1 MKMILFNQ
9 NPMITKLLE
18 SVSKK
23 LELSIENFN
32 HYQELSVRLKE
43 DPEWLLI
50 ADDECL
56 EKLDQVDWLELKEI
70 ISQNKNSVCMYKK
83 GNEAQ
88 PFLEGFEMKIKKPFL
103 PTEML
108 KVLQKK
114 LGSDMSELEPSQ
126 NLDPTQEVLET
137 NWDELENLGDL
148 EALAKEE
155 PNNEEQLL
163 PTLDAQEEKEEVK
176 ETPQKEEKPKD
187 DETQEGDETP
197 KDEEVSKELE
207 TQEKLEIPKEETQE
221 EQVKEQEPIKE
232 ETQEIKEEKQEE
244 TQDSPSAQEL
254 EAMQELVKEIQE
266 NSNENKEETQE
277 SAEIPQDK
285 EIQEVVTEKTQV
297 QELEVPKEKTQES
310 AEALQETQ
318 AHELEKQ
325 EIAETPQEKE
335 KQEIAETPQEK
346 EKQEIAETPQE
357 KEKQEIAETPQEK
370 EKQEI
375 AETPQELEIP
385 QAQEKETPQEE
396 TQEKETPQEE
406 TQEKETPQE
415 ETQEKETPQ
424 EETQETETQNQE
436 TPPKVQ
442 EETKEKTQE
451 DNYESIE
458 DIPEPVMAKAMGEE
472 LPFLNEA
479 VAKTP
484 NNENDTET
492 PKESDIKT
500 SQEKEESDK
509 TSSPL
514 ELRLNLQDLLKSL
527 NQESLKSL
535 LENKTLSIKITLEDK
550 KPDA

>member
-1 MKMILFNQ
+1 MKIILFNQ

-32 HYQELSVRLKE
+32 HYQELSAHLKK

-88 PFLEGFEMKIKKPFL
+88 PFLEGFEMKMKKPFL
-103 PTEML
+103 PTEVL
-108 KVLQKK
+108 KILQKK
-114 LGSDMSELEPSQ
+114 LGSNASELEPSQ

-137 NWDELENLGDL
+137 NWDELESLGDL

-176 ETPQKEEKPKD
+176 QEEKEEVKEKEKQEIKETPQKEEKPKD
-187 DETQEGDETP
+187 DETQEGDETS

-207 TQEKLEIPKEETQE
+207 TQEEVKEETQE
-221 EQVKEQEPIKE
+221 ELVKEQEPIKE
-232 ETQEIKEEKQEE
+232 ETQEIKEEKQEK

-266 NSNENKEETQE
+266 NSNEDKKETQE

-297 QELEVPKEKTQES
+297 QELEVPKEKAQES

-318 AHELEKQ
+318 AQELEK
-325 EIAETPQEKE
+325 EENSETPQDVEV
-335 KQEIAETPQEK
+335 
-346 EKQEIAETPQE
+346 
-357 KEKQEIAETPQEK
+357 
-370 EKQEI
+370 
-375 AETPQELEIP
+375 P
-385 QAQEKETPQEE
+385 QAQEKETPQ
-396 TQEKETPQEE
+396 TQEKETPKDENMQESVQNL
-406 TQEKETPQE
+406 QEKEIQEAQDETPQE
-415 ETQEKETPQ
+415 
-424 EETQETETQNQE
+424 
-436 TPPKVQ
+436 
-442 EETKEKTQE
+442 
-451 DNYESIE
+451 DHYESIE

-472 LPFLNEA
+472 LPFLNES
-479 VAKTP
+479 VAKIP

-500 SQEKEESDK
+500 PQEKEESDK

>member
-32 HYQELSVRLKE
+32 HYQELSARLKG

-56 EKLDQVDWLELKEI
+56 EKLDQVDWLELKET

-103 PTEML
+103 PTEVL
-108 KVLQKK
+108 KILQKK
-114 LGSDMSELEPSQ
+114 LGSNMGELEPSQ
-126 NLDPTQEVLET
+126 NSDPTQEILET
-137 NWDELENLGDL
+137 NWDELESLGDL

-163 PTLDAQEEKEEVK
+163 PTLNEQEGETPKEEAQEEVKKEEVK
-176 ETPQKEEKPKD
+176 EMQEGIKEKEKQEVAESPQDEEKPKD
-187 DETQEGDETP
+187 DEMQGSVETP
-197 KDEEVSKELE
+197 KDKEVSKELE
-207 TQEKLEIPKEETQE
+207 TQEQVETPKEETQ
-221 EQVKEQEPIKE
+221 EQEPIKE
-232 ETQEIKEEKQEE
+232 ETQEIKEEKQEK

-266 NSNENKEETQE
+266 NSNDQENKKETQETQENTETPQDIETQELEIPKEEETQE
-277 SAEIPQDK
+277 IA
-285 EIQEVVTEKTQV
+285 EKTQA
-297 QELEVPKEKTQES
+297 QG
-310 AEALQETQ
+310 
-318 AHELEKQ
+318 LEK
-325 EIAETPQEKE
+325 E
-335 KQEIAETPQEK
+335 
-346 EKQEIAETPQE
+346 
-357 KEKQEIAETPQEK
+357 
-370 EKQEI
+370 EI
-375 AETPQELEIP
+375 AETPQELEVQDEKLQENETP
-385 QAQEKETPQEE
+385 KDENMQESTQNLQEKETQEL
-396 TQEKETPQEE
+396 ETPQAQDE
-406 TQEKETPQE
+406 TL
-415 ETQEKETPQ
+415 
-424 EETQETETQNQE
+424 
-436 TPPKVQ
+436 
-442 EETKEKTQE
+442 QE
-451 DNYESIE
+451 DHYESIE

-492 PKESDIKT
+492 PKESVAKT
-500 SQEKEESDK
+500 PNNENDTETPQEKEESDK

-527 NQESLKSL
+527 NQESFKSL

-550 KPDA
+550 KPNE

>member
-23 LELSIENFN
+23 LELSMEDFN
-32 HYQELSVRLKE
+32 HYQELPTRLKE
-43 DPEWLLI
+43 DLEWILI

-103 PTEML
+103 PTEIL
-108 KVLQKK
+108 KILQKK
-114 LGSDMSELEPSQ
+114 LGSNMSDLEPSQ

-148 EALAKEE
+148 EALTQEE

-163 PTLDAQEEKEEVK
+163 PTLNDQEEKEEVKEEEKEEVK
-176 ETPQKEEKPKD
+176 ETPQEEKPKD
-187 DETQEGDETP
+187 DETQEGETL

-207 TQEKLEIPKEETQE
+207 TQEELEIPKEETQ

-232 ETQEIKEEKQEE
+232 ETQENKEEKQEK

-254 EAMQELVKEIQE
+254 ETMQELVKEIQE
-266 NSNENKEETQE
+266 NSNGQEDKKETQE
-277 SAEIPQDK
+277 N
-285 EIQEVVTEKTQV
+285 T
-297 QELEVPKEKTQES
+297 
-310 AEALQETQ
+310 
-318 AHELEKQ
+318 
-325 EIAETPQEKE
+325 ETPQE
-335 KQEIAETPQEK
+335 IPQEL
-346 EKQEIAETPQE
+346 EK
-357 KEKQEIAETPQEK
+357 
-370 EKQEI
+370 
-375 AETPQELEIP
+375 QELEIP
-385 QAQEKETPQEE
+385 QEKETQKLETPQEIS
-396 TQEKETPQEE
+396 QESA
-406 TQEKETPQE
+406 
-415 ETQEKETPQ
+415 
-424 EETQETETQNQE
+424 
-436 TPPKVQ
+436 
-442 EETKEKTQE
+442 EKTQKLEIQE
-451 DNYESIE
+451 DHYESIE
-458 DIPEPVMAKAMGEE
+458 DIPEPVMAQAMGEE
-472 LPFLNEA
+472 LPFLNES
-479 VAKTP
+479 VAKIP

-492 PKESDIKT
+492 PKESTIKT
-500 SQEKEESDK
+500 PQEKEESNK

>member
-23 LELSIENFN
+23 LELSMQDFN
-32 HYQELSVRLKE
+32 RYEELSARLKE
-43 DPEWLLI
+43 DPEWILI

-103 PTEML
+103 PTEVL

-114 LGSDMSELEPSQ
+114 LGSNASEPEPSQ

-148 EALAKEE
+148 KALVQEE

-163 PTLDAQEEKEEVK
+163 PTLNDQEEKEEVK
-176 ETPQKEEKPKD
+176 EEEKQEVKETPQEEEKPKD
-187 DETQEGDETP
+187 DETQESETF
-197 KDEEVSKELE
+197 KDKEVSKELE
-207 TQEKLEIPKEETQE
+207 MQEEVKEETQE
-221 EQVKEQEPIKE
+221 EIKE
-232 ETQEIKEEKQEE
+232 ETQEIKEEKQEK
-244 TQDSPSAQEL
+244 TQDSPSTQEL

-266 NSNENKEETQE
+266 NSNGQEDKKEKQE
-277 SAEIPQDK
+277 STETPQDVETPQDK
-285 EIQEVVTEKTQV
+285 EK
-297 QELEVPKEKTQES
+297 QELEIPQES
-310 AEALQETQ
+310 TETPQDVEIPQETPQ
-318 AHELEKQ
+318 EKEMQELESPQEEKQ
-325 EIAETPQEKE
+325 ENAETPQEKE
-335 KQEIAETPQEK
+335 MQELESPQEEKQENAETPQEK
-346 EKQEIAETPQE
+346 TQK
-357 KEKQEIAETPQEK
+357 
-370 EKQEI
+370 
-375 AETPQELEIP
+375 L
-385 QAQEKETPQEE
+385 E
-396 TQEKETPQEE
+396 TQE
-406 TQEKETPQE
+406 
-415 ETQEKETPQ
+415 
-424 EETQETETQNQE
+424 
-436 TPPKVQ
+436 
-442 EETKEKTQE
+442 
-451 DNYESIE
+451 DHYESIE

-472 LPFLNEA
+472 LPFLNES
-479 VAKTP
+479 VAKIP

-492 PKESDIKT
+492 PKESVIKT
-500 SQEKEESDK
+500 PQEKEESTETPKESDK

-550 KPDA
+550 KPNA

>member
-23 LELSIENFN
+23 LELSVENFN
-32 HYQELSVRLKE
+32 HYQELSTRLKE
-43 DPEWLLI
+43 EPEWVLI

-56 EKLDQVDWLELKEI
+56 EKLDQVDWLELKET
-70 ISQNKNSVCMYKK
+70 ISQNKNGVCMYKK

-114 LGSDMSELEPSQ
+114 LGSNMSELEPSQ
-126 NLDPTQEVLET
+126 NLDPTQEILET

-163 PTLDAQEEKEEVK
+163 PTLDVQEEKEEIK

-187 DETQEGDETP
+187 DETQGSVETP

-207 TQEKLEIPKEETQE
+207 TQEQVETPKEETQ
-221 EQVKEQEPIKE
+221 EQEPIKE
-232 ETQEIKEEKQEE
+232 ETQEIKEEKQEK

-266 NSNENKEETQE
+266 NSNDQENKKETQE
-277 SAEIPQDK
+277 TQENTETPQDI
-285 EIQEVVTEKTQV
+285 ET
-297 QELEVPKEKTQES
+297 QELEIPKEKTQES
-310 AEALQETQ
+310 TEALQETQ
-318 AHELEKQ
+318 AQGLEK
-325 EIAETPQEKE
+325 E
-335 KQEIAETPQEK
+335 
-346 EKQEIAETPQE
+346 
-357 KEKQEIAETPQEK
+357 
-370 EKQEI
+370 EI
-375 AETPQELEIP
+375 AETPQELEVQDEKLQENETP
-385 QAQEKETPQEE
+385 KDENMQESTQNLQEKETQELETPQA
-396 TQEKETPQEE
+396 QDETPQE
-406 TQEKETPQE
+406 
-415 ETQEKETPQ
+415 
-424 EETQETETQNQE
+424 
-436 TPPKVQ
+436 
-442 EETKEKTQE
+442 
-451 DNYESIE
+451 DHYESIE

-472 LPFLNEA
+472 LPFLNE
-479 VAKTP
+479 
-484 NNENDTET
+484 NDTET
-492 PKESDIKT
+492 P
-500 SQEKEESDK
+500 QEKEESDK

-550 KPDA
+550 KPNA

>member
-9 NPMITKLLE
+9 NPMIAKLLE

-32 HYQELSVRLKE
+32 HYQELSAHLKK

-56 EKLDQVDWLELKEI
+56 EKLDQVDWLELKET

-83 GNEAQ
+83 GNEMQ

-103 PTEML
+103 PTEVL
-108 KVLQKK
+108 KILQKK
-114 LGSDMSELEPSQ
+114 LGSNASELEPSQ

-137 NWDELENLGDL
+137 NWDELESLGDL
-148 EALAKEE
+148 EALVQEE

-163 PTLDAQEEKEEVK
+163 PTLNDQEEKEEIKEEIK

-187 DETQEGDETP
+187 DETQEGETT

-207 TQEKLEIPKEETQE
+207 TQEEVKEETQE

-232 ETQEIKEEKQEE
+232 ETQENKEEKQEE

-266 NSNENKEETQE
+266 NSNGQEDKKEKQEN
-277 SAEIPQDK
+277 AEIPQDK
-285 EIQEVVTEKTQV
+285 EIQEVITEKTQA

-310 AEALQETQ
+310 TEALQETQ

-325 EIAETPQEKE
+325 EIAETPQDVEV
-335 KQEIAETPQEK
+335 PQS
-346 EKQEIAETPQE
+346 
-357 KEKQEIAETPQEK
+357 
-370 EKQEI
+370 
-375 AETPQELEIP
+375 
-385 QAQEKETPQEE
+385 QEKETPQEE
-396 TQEKETPQEE
+396 TQEVQE
-406 TQEKETPQE
+406 TQEKETPQ
-415 ETQEKETPQ
+415 TQDEKPQ
-424 EETQETETQNQE
+424 E
-436 TPPKVQ
+436 
-442 EETKEKTQE
+442 
-451 DNYESIE
+451 DHYESIE

-479 VAKTP
+479 VAKIP

-492 PKESDIKT
+492 LKESNIKT
-500 SQEKEESDK
+500 PQEKEESTETPQEKEESDK

>member
-9 NPMITKLLE
+9 NPMIAKLLE

-32 HYQELSVRLKE
+32 HYQELSAHLKK

-114 LGSDMSELEPSQ
+114 LGSNASELEPSQ

-163 PTLDAQEEKEEVK
+163 PTLNAQEEKEEVK
-176 ETPQKEEKPKD
+176 ETPQEEKKPKD
-187 DETQEGDETP
+187 DETQEGETP

-207 TQEKLEIPKEETQE
+207 TQEELEIPKEETQE
-221 EQVKEQEPIKE
+221 EVKEEIKEEVQEEVKE

-244 TQDSPSAQEL
+244 TQDSPSTQEL

-266 NSNENKEETQE
+266 NSNGQENKKETQETQETPQDIETQELEIPKEEETQE
-277 SAEIPQDK
+277 VA
-285 EIQEVVTEKTQV
+285 EKTQA
-297 QELEVPKEKTQES
+297 QG
-310 AEALQETQ
+310 
-318 AHELEKQ
+318 LEKE

-335 KQEIAETPQEK
+335 IQETQD
-346 EKQEIAETPQE
+346 
-357 KEKQEIAETPQEK
+357 
-370 EKQEI
+370 
-375 AETPQELEIP
+375 ETPQELEVQDEKLQENETP
-385 QAQEKETPQEE
+385 KDENMQESAQNLQEKETQELETPQA
-396 TQEKETPQEE
+396 QDETPQE
-406 TQEKETPQE
+406 
-415 ETQEKETPQ
+415 
-424 EETQETETQNQE
+424 
-436 TPPKVQ
+436 
-442 EETKEKTQE
+442 
-451 DNYESIE
+451 DHYESIE

-479 VAKTP
+479 VAKIP

-492 PKESDIKT
+492 PKESVTET
-500 SQEKEESDK
+500 SKNENATETPQEKEQSDK

-514 ELRLNLQDLLKSL
+514 ELHLNLQNLLKSL

>member
-9 NPMITKLLE
+9 NPMIEKLLE

-32 HYQELSVRLKE
+32 HYQELSVHLKK

-56 EKLDQVDWLELKEI
+56 EKLDQVDWLELKET

-83 GNEAQ
+83 GHEAQ
-88 PFLEGFEMKIKKPFL
+88 PFLESFEMKIKKPFL

-114 LGSDMSELEPSQ
+114 LGSNASELEPSQ

-163 PTLDAQEEKEEVK
+163 PTLNDQEEKEEVKEKEKQEIK

-187 DETQEGDETP
+187 DETQEGDETS

-207 TQEKLEIPKEETQE
+207 TQEQVKEETQE
-221 EQVKEQEPIKE
+221 N
-232 ETQEIKEEKQEE
+232 KEEKQEK
-244 TQDSPSAQEL
+244 TQDSPSTQEL

-266 NSNENKEETQE
+266 NSNGQENKEKTQE
-277 SAEIPQDK
+277 STEIPQDK
-285 EIQEVVTEKTQV
+285 EIQEVVTEKTQA
-297 QELEVPKEKTQES
+297 QELEIPKEKTQES

-357 KEKQEIAETPQEK
+357 
-370 EKQEI
+370 
-375 AETPQELEIP
+375 LEIP
-385 QAQEKETPQEE
+385 QVQEKETPQEE
-396 TQEKETPQEE
+396 IQEKETP
-406 TQEKETPQE
+406 K
-415 ETQEKETPQ
+415 
-424 EETQETETQNQE
+424 NQE
-436 TPPKVQ
+436 
-442 EETKEKTQE
+442 
-451 DNYESIE
+451 DHYESIE

-472 LPFLNEA
+472 LPFLNES
-479 VAKTP
+479 VAKIP

-492 PKESDIKT
+492 PKESDIKSPQEKEEST
-500 SQEKEESDK
+500 EFPQEKEESDK

-514 ELRLNLQDLLKSL
+514 ELCLNLQDLLKSL

-550 KPDA
+550 KPNA

>member
-1 MKMILFNQ
+1 MKIILFNQ

-23 LELSIENFN
+23 LELSMEDFN
-32 HYQELSVRLKE
+32 HYQELSTRLKE
-43 DPEWLLI
+43 DPEWILI

-103 PTEML
+103 PTEIL

-114 LGSDMSELEPSQ
+114 LGSNASELESNQ

-148 EALAKEE
+148 EALVQEE

-163 PTLDAQEEKEEVK
+163 PTLNNQKEKEEVKEEVK
-176 ETPQKEEKPKD
+176 ETPQEEEKPKD
-187 DETQEGDETP
+187 DEIQEGETL

-207 TQEKLEIPKEETQE
+207 TQEEIEIPKEETQE
-221 EQVKEQEPIKE
+221 QAKEQEPIKE
-232 ETQEIKEEKQEE
+232 ETQEEIKEETQENKEEKQEK

-266 NSNENKEETQE
+266 NSNGQEDKKETQE
-277 SAEIPQDK
+277 N
-285 EIQEVVTEKTQV
+285 T
-297 QELEVPKEKTQES
+297 
-310 AEALQETQ
+310 
-318 AHELEKQ
+318 
-325 EIAETPQEKE
+325 ETPQEKE
-335 KQEIAETPQEK
+335 KQELEIPQENTEIPQETPQEK
-346 EKQEIAETPQE
+346 EKQE
-357 KEKQEIAETPQEK
+357 
-370 EKQEI
+370 
-375 AETPQELEIP
+375 LEIP
-385 QAQEKETPQEE
+385 QEEIQENTETPQKLE
-396 TQEKETPQEE
+396 TQEDHYK
-406 TQEKETPQE
+406 
-415 ETQEKETPQ
+415 
-424 EETQETETQNQE
+424 
-436 TPPKVQ
+436 
-442 EETKEKTQE
+442 
-451 DNYESIE
+451 SIE
-458 DIPEPVMAKAMGEE
+458 DIPEPVMAQAMGEE

-479 VAKTP
+479 IAKIP

-492 PKESDIKT
+492 PKESVIKT
-500 SQEKEESDK
+500 PQEKEESNK

-535 LENKTLSIKITLEDK
+535 LENKTLNIKITLEDK

>member
-9 NPMITKLLE
+9 NPMIAKLLE

-32 HYQELSVRLKE
+32 HYQELSAHLKK

-83 GNEAQ
+83 GNEVQ

-114 LGSDMSELEPSQ
+114 LGSNASELEPSQ

-163 PTLDAQEEKEEVK
+163 PTLDVQEEKQEIK
-176 ETPQKEEKPKD
+176 ETPQEEKPKD
-187 DETQEGDETP
+187 DETQESETS

-207 TQEKLEIPKEETQE
+207 TQEEVKEETQE
-221 EQVKEQEPIKE
+221 EIKE
-232 ETQEIKEEKQEE
+232 ETQENKEEKQEE

-266 NSNENKEETQE
+266 NSNGQENKEKTQE

-285 EIQEVVTEKTQV
+285 EIQEVVTEKTQA
-297 QELEVPKEKTQES
+297 QELEIPKEKTQES

-325 EIAETPQEKE
+325 ENAETPQEKE
-335 KQEIAETPQEK
+335 KQEDTG
-346 EKQEIAETPQE
+346 
-357 KEKQEIAETPQEK
+357 
-370 EKQEI
+370 
-375 AETPQELEIP
+375 TPQELEIP
-385 QAQEKETPQEE
+385 QVQEKETPQEE
-396 TQEKETPQEE
+396 TQEKETPKDESMQESA
-406 TQEKETPQE
+406 QNLQDKETPQE
-415 ETQEKETPQ
+415 ETQE
-424 EETQETETQNQE
+424 
-436 TPPKVQ
+436 
-442 EETKEKTQE
+442 
-451 DNYESIE
+451 DHYESIE

-479 VAKTP
+479 VAKIP

-500 SQEKEESDK
+500 PQEKEESDK

-550 KPDA
+550 KPNA

>member
-9 NPMITKLLE
+9 NPMIAKLLE

-32 HYQELSVRLKE
+32 HYQELSAHLKK

-88 PFLEGFEMKIKKPFL
+88 PFLEGFEMRIKKPFL

-114 LGSDMSELEPSQ
+114 LGSNISELEPSQ

-163 PTLDAQEEKEEVK
+163 PTLNAQEEKEEIK
-176 ETPQKEEKPKD
+176 ETPQEEKEEIKETPQEEKEEIKETPQEEKPKD

-207 TQEKLEIPKEETQE
+207 TQEEVKEETQE

-266 NSNENKEETQE
+266 NSNNQEDKKETQE
-277 SAEIPQDK
+277 NAEIPQDK
-285 EIQEVVTEKTQV
+285 EIQEVVTEKTQ
-297 QELEVPKEKTQES
+297 ES

-318 AHELEKQ
+318 AHEL
-325 EIAETPQEKE
+325 
-335 KQEIAETPQEK
+335 
-346 EKQEIAETPQE
+346 
-357 KEKQEIAETPQEK
+357 EKQEIAETPQEK

-396 TQEKETPQEE
+396 TQEKETPKDENMQESTQNLQELE
-406 TQEKETPQE
+406 TSQTQDETPQE
-415 ETQEKETPQ
+415 
-424 EETQETETQNQE
+424 
-436 TPPKVQ
+436 
-442 EETKEKTQE
+442 
-451 DNYESIE
+451 DHYESIE

-472 LPFLNEA
+472 LPFLNES
-479 VAKTP
+479 VAKIP

-500 SQEKEESDK
+500 PQEKEESDK

-550 KPDA
+550 KPNA

>member
-9 NPMITKLLE
+9 NPMIAKLLE

-32 HYQELSVRLKE
+32 HYQELSAHLKK

-103 PTEML
+103 PTEIL
-108 KVLQKK
+108 KILQKK
-114 LGSDMSELEPSQ
+114 LGSNINELEPSQ

-148 EALAKEE
+148 EALVQEE

-163 PTLDAQEEKEEVK
+163 PTLNDQEEKEEVKEEEKEEVKEEEKEEVK
-176 ETPQKEEKPKD
+176 ETPKEEEEKPKD
-187 DETQEGDETP
+187 DETQEGETP
-197 KDEEVSKELE
+197 KDKEVSKELE
-207 TQEKLEIPKEETQE
+207 MQEKLEIPKEETQE
-221 EQVKEQEPIKE
+221 EVKEEMKEVQEEVKE
-232 ETQEIKEEKQEE
+232 ETQENKEEKQEK

-266 NSNENKEETQE
+266 NSNGQENKEETQE

-285 EIQEVVTEKTQV
+285 EIQEVVTEKTQA
-297 QELEVPKEKTQES
+297 QELEIPKEKMQES
-310 AEALQETQ
+310 TEALQETQ

-325 EIAETPQEKE
+325 EIAETPQDV
-335 KQEIAETPQEK
+335 
-346 EKQEIAETPQE
+346 
-357 KEKQEIAETPQEK
+357 
-370 EKQEI
+370 
-375 AETPQELEIP
+375 EIP
-385 QAQEKETPQEE
+385 QAQEKETPQ
-396 TQEKETPQEE
+396 TQDEKPQE
-406 TQEKETPQE
+406 
-415 ETQEKETPQ
+415 
-424 EETQETETQNQE
+424 
-436 TPPKVQ
+436 
-442 EETKEKTQE
+442 
-451 DNYESIE
+451 DHYENIE

-479 VAKTP
+479 VAKIP

-492 PKESDIKT
+492 LKESNIKT
-500 SQEKEESDK
+500 PQEKEESDK
-509 TSSPL
+509 TFSPL

-550 KPDA
+550 KPNA

>member
-23 LELSIENFN
+23 LELSMENFN
-32 HYQELSVRLKE
+32 RYQELPIRLKE
-43 DPEWLLI
+43 DSEWILI

-103 PTEML
+103 PTEIL
-108 KVLQKK
+108 KILQKK
-114 LGSDMSELEPSQ
+114 LGSNMSELEPSQ

-148 EALAKEE
+148 EALAQEE

-163 PTLDAQEEKEEVK
+163 PTLNAQEEKEEVK
-176 ETPQKEEKPKD
+176 EEKKEEVKEEKKEEIKEEEKEEVKEEVKETPQDEEKPKD
-187 DETQEGDETP
+187 NETQEGETQ
-197 KDEEVSKELE
+197 KNEEVSKELE
-207 TQEKLEIPKEETQE
+207 TQEELEIPKEETQE
-221 EQVKEQEPIKE
+221 QAKEQEPIKE
-232 ETQEIKEEKQEE
+232 ETQEIKEEKQEK

-266 NSNENKEETQE
+266 NSNGQEDKKETQE
-277 SAEIPQDK
+277 SAEIPQ
-285 EIQEVVTEKTQV
+285 EE
-297 QELEVPKEKTQES
+297 TQEN
-310 AEALQETQ
+310 
-318 AHELEKQ
+318 
-325 EIAETPQEKE
+325 AETPQETP
-335 KQEIAETPQEK
+335 QENTETPQETPQENTETPQETPQENTETPQEK
-346 EKQEIAETPQE
+346 TQK
-357 KEKQEIAETPQEK
+357 
-370 EKQEI
+370 
-375 AETPQELEIP
+375 L
-385 QAQEKETPQEE
+385 E
-396 TQEKETPQEE
+396 TQE
-406 TQEKETPQE
+406 
-415 ETQEKETPQ
+415 
-424 EETQETETQNQE
+424 
-436 TPPKVQ
+436 
-442 EETKEKTQE
+442 
-451 DNYESIE
+451 DHYESIE
-458 DIPEPVMAKAMGEE
+458 DIPEPVMAQAMGEE

-479 VAKTP
+479 VAKIP

-492 PKESDIKT
+492 PKESVIKT
-500 SQEKEESDK
+500 PQEPQEKEESIETPKESDK

-514 ELRLNLQDLLKSL
+514 ELCLNLQDLLKSL

>member
-23 LELSIENFN
+23 LELPMENFN
-32 HYQELSVRLKE
+32 HYQELSARLKE
-43 DPEWLLI
+43 NQEWLLI

-56 EKLDQVDWLELKEI
+56 EKLDQIDWLELKET

-88 PFLEGFEMKIKKPFL
+88 PFLEGFEMKMKKPFL
-103 PTEML
+103 PTEVL
-108 KVLQKK
+108 KILQKK
-114 LGSDMSELEPSQ
+114 LGSNISELEPSQ

-163 PTLDAQEEKEEVK
+163 PTLNTQEEKQEVK

-187 DETQEGDETP
+187 DETQESETP

-244 TQDSPSAQEL
+244 TQDSPSVQEL

-266 NSNENKEETQE
+266 NSNGQENKKETQE
-277 SAEIPQDK
+277 STETPQDVENQAQEIQDKEIQDKEIQDKEIQDKEIQDKEIQDKEIQDK
-285 EIQEVVTEKTQV
+285 EIQENTETPQDV
-297 QELEVPKEKTQES
+297 EIPQSQEKETPQE
-310 AEALQETQ
+310 ETR
-318 AHELEKQ
+318 

-335 KQEIAETPQEK
+335 TP
-346 EKQEIAETPQE
+346 
-357 KEKQEIAETPQEK
+357 
-370 EKQEI
+370 
-375 AETPQELEIP
+375 
-385 QAQEKETPQEE
+385 
-396 TQEKETPQEE
+396 
-406 TQEKETPQE
+406 
-415 ETQEKETPQ
+415 
-424 EETQETETQNQE
+424 
-436 TPPKVQ
+436 
-442 EETKEKTQE
+442 KTQE
-451 DNYESIE
+451 DHYESIE

-472 LPFLNEA
+472 LPFLNES
-479 VAKTP
+479 VAKIP
-484 NNENDTET
+484 NNENNTET
-492 PKESDIKT
+492 PKESVIKT
-500 SQEKEESDK
+500 PQEKEESIETPKESDK

>member
-23 LELSIENFN
+23 LELPMENFN
-32 HYQELSVRLKE
+32 HYQELSTRLKE
-43 DPEWLLI
+43 DPEWILI

-88 PFLEGFEMKIKKPFL
+88 PFLEGFEVKIKKPFL
-103 PTEML
+103 PTEVL
-108 KVLQKK
+108 KILQKK
-114 LGSDMSELEPSQ
+114 LGSDMSDLEPSQ

-176 ETPQKEEKPKD
+176 KEEKEEIKETPQKEEKPKD
-187 DETQEGDETP
+187 DETQEGETL
-197 KDEEVSKELE
+197 KDKEVSKELE
-207 TQEKLEIPKEETQE
+207 MQEELEITKEEVQE
-221 EQVKEQEPIKE
+221 EVKEEIKE
-232 ETQEIKEEKQEE
+232 EVQKEIKEEKQEE

-266 NSNENKEETQE
+266 NSNGQENKEETQE

-285 EIQEVVTEKTQV
+285 EIQEVVTEKTQA
-297 QELEVPKEKTQES
+297 QELEIPKEKTQES

-325 EIAETPQEKE
+325 ENT
-335 KQEIAETPQEK
+335 
-346 EKQEIAETPQE
+346 
-357 KEKQEIAETPQEK
+357 
-370 EKQEI
+370 
-375 AETPQELEIP
+375 ETPQELEIP

-396 TQEKETPQEE
+396 TQEKETPKNESMQESA
-406 TQEKETPQE
+406 QNLQDKETPQE
-415 ETQEKETPQ
+415 ETQE
-424 EETQETETQNQE
+424 
-436 TPPKVQ
+436 
-442 EETKEKTQE
+442 
-451 DNYESIE
+451 DHYESIE

-479 VAKTP
+479 VAKIP

-500 SQEKEESDK
+500 PQEKEESDK

-550 KPDA
+550 KPNA

>member
-23 LELSIENFN
+23 LELPMENFN
-32 HYQELSVRLKE
+32 HYQELSARLKE
-43 DPEWLLI
+43 NQEWLLI

-114 LGSDMSELEPSQ
+114 LGSNISELEPSQ

-176 ETPQKEEKPKD
+176 KEEKEEVKETPQEEKKPKD
-187 DETQEGDETP
+187 DETQEGETP

-207 TQEKLEIPKEETQE
+207 TQEEVKEEIKEEAQE
-221 EQVKEQEPIKE
+221 EVKE
-232 ETQEIKEEKQEE
+232 ETQEIKEEKQEK
-244 TQDSPSAQEL
+244 TQDSPSTQEL

-266 NSNENKEETQE
+266 NSNDQEDKKETQE
-277 SAEIPQDK
+277 SAEISQDK
-285 EIQEVVTEKTQV
+285 EIQEVVTEK
-297 QELEVPKEKTQES
+297 
-310 AEALQETQ
+310 TQ

-325 EIAETPQEKE
+325 EIAETPQE
-335 KQEIAETPQEK
+335 
-346 EKQEIAETPQE
+346 
-357 KEKQEIAETPQEK
+357 
-370 EKQEI
+370 
-375 AETPQELEIP
+375 
-385 QAQEKETPQEE
+385 E
-396 TQEKETPQEE
+396 TQEKETPKDESMQESA
-406 TQEKETPQE
+406 QNLQDKETPQE
-415 ETQEKETPQ
+415 
-424 EETQETETQNQE
+424 
-436 TPPKVQ
+436 
-442 EETKEKTQE
+442 
-451 DNYESIE
+451 DHYENIE

-484 NNENDTET
+484 NNENATET
-492 PKESDIKT
+492 PKESVTEISKNENDT
-500 SQEKEESDK
+500 ETPQEKEESDK

>member
-1 MKMILFNQ
+1 MKIILFNQ

-23 LELSIENFN
+23 LELSMEDFN
-32 HYQELSVRLKE
+32 RYQELSTRLKE
-43 DPEWLLI
+43 DPEWILI

-103 PTEML
+103 PTEVL

-114 LGSDMSELEPSQ
+114 LGSNMSDLEPSQ

-148 EALAKEE
+148 EALVQEE

-163 PTLDAQEEKEEVK
+163 PTLNNQKEKEEVKEEVK
-176 ETPQKEEKPKD
+176 ETPQEEEKPKD
-187 DETQEGDETP
+187 DEIQEGETL

-207 TQEKLEIPKEETQE
+207 TQEEIKEETQE
-221 EQVKEQEPIKE
+221 QAKEQEPIKE
-232 ETQEIKEEKQEE
+232 ETQEIKEEKQEK
-244 TQDSPSAQEL
+244 TQDSPSVQEL

-266 NSNENKEETQE
+266 NSNDQENKKETQENAETPQENAETPQENAETPQENAETPQENAETPQE
-277 SAEIPQDK
+277 SAETP
-285 EIQEVVTEKTQV
+285 
-297 QELEVPKEKTQES
+297 QES
-310 AEALQETQ
+310 
-318 AHELEKQ
+318 
-325 EIAETPQEKE
+325 AETPQEKE
-335 KQEIAETPQEK
+335 TQETPQEISQEST
-346 EKQEIAETPQE
+346 EKTQ
-357 KEKQEIAETPQEK
+357 K
-370 EKQEI
+370 
-375 AETPQELEIP
+375 L
-385 QAQEKETPQEE
+385 E
-396 TQEKETPQEE
+396 TQE
-406 TQEKETPQE
+406 
-415 ETQEKETPQ
+415 
-424 EETQETETQNQE
+424 
-436 TPPKVQ
+436 
-442 EETKEKTQE
+442 
-451 DNYESIE
+451 DHYESIE
-458 DIPEPVMAKAMGEE
+458 DIPEPVMAQAMGEE
-472 LPFLNEA
+472 LPFLNES

-492 PKESDIKT
+492 PKESVIKT
-500 SQEKEESDK
+500 PQEKEESDK

-514 ELRLNLQDLLKSL
+514 ELHLNLQDLLKSL

>member
-9 NPMITKLLE
+9 NPMIAKLLE

-23 LELSIENFN
+23 LELPMENFN
-32 HYQELSVRLKE
+32 HYQELSTRLKG

-83 GNEAQ
+83 GNEVQ
-88 PFLEGFEMKIKKPFL
+88 PFLENFEVKIKKPFL

-148 EALAKEE
+148 ETLAKEE

-163 PTLDAQEEKEEVK
+163 PTLNTQEEAQEKEIKEEKQEVK
-176 ETPQKEEKPKD
+176 ETPQEEKPKD
-187 DETQEGDETP
+187 NETQEGETP

-207 TQEKLEIPKEETQE
+207 TQEKLEIPKEETQKE
-221 EQVKEQEPIKE
+221 VKEEIKE
-232 ETQEIKEEKQEE
+232 ETQENKEEKQEE

-266 NSNENKEETQE
+266 NSNGQEN
-277 SAEIPQDK
+277 
-285 EIQEVVTEKTQV
+285 
-297 QELEVPKEKTQES
+297 KEKTQES

-318 AHELEKQ
+318 AQELEKQ
-325 EIAETPQEKE
+325 ENAETPQEKE
-335 KQEIAETPQEK
+335 KQEDTG
-346 EKQEIAETPQE
+346 
-357 KEKQEIAETPQEK
+357 
-370 EKQEI
+370 
-375 AETPQELEIP
+375 TPQELEIP
-385 QAQEKETPQEE
+385 QV
-396 TQEKETPQEE
+396 
-406 TQEKETPQE
+406 
-415 ETQEKETPQ
+415 QEKETPQ
-424 EETQETETQNQE
+424 EETQETQEKEMPQTQD
-436 TPPKVQ
+436 
-442 EETKEKTQE
+442 EKPQE
-451 DNYESIE
+451 DHYESIE

-479 VAKTP
+479 VAKIP

-492 PKESDIKT
+492 PKESVIKT
-500 SQEKEESDK
+500 PQEKEESTETPKESDK

-550 KPDA
+550 KPNA

>member
-9 NPMITKLLE
+9 NPMIAKLLE

-23 LELSIENFN
+23 LELPMENFN
-32 HYQELSVRLKE
+32 HYQELSARLKE
-43 DPEWLLI
+43 NQEWLLI

-56 EKLDQVDWLELKEI
+56 EKLDQIDWLELKET

-88 PFLEGFEMKIKKPFL
+88 PFLEGFEMKMKKPFL
-103 PTEML
+103 PTEVL
-108 KVLQKK
+108 KILQKK
-114 LGSDMSELEPSQ
+114 LGSNASELEPSQ

-163 PTLDAQEEKEEVK
+163 PTLNDQEEKEEVK
-176 ETPQKEEKPKD
+176 EEEKEEVKEEEKEEVKEEVKETPQEEEKPKD
-187 DETQEGDETP
+187 DETQENETL

-207 TQEKLEIPKEETQE
+207 TQEEVKEETQE

-232 ETQEIKEEKQEE
+232 ETQEIKEEKQEK
-244 TQDSPSAQEL
+244 TQDSPSTQEL

-266 NSNENKEETQE
+266 NSNGQEDKKETQE
-277 SAEIPQDK
+277 N
-285 EIQEVVTEKTQV
+285 
-297 QELEVPKEKTQES
+297 
-310 AEALQETQ
+310 
-318 AHELEKQ
+318 
-325 EIAETPQEKE
+325 
-335 KQEIAETPQEK
+335 
-346 EKQEIAETPQE
+346 
-357 KEKQEIAETPQEK
+357 
-370 EKQEI
+370 

-406 TQEKETPQE
+406 TRENTETPQE
-415 ETQEKETPQ
+415 KEPQ
-424 EETQETETQNQE
+424 E
-436 TPPKVQ
+436 
-442 EETKEKTQE
+442 
-451 DNYESIE
+451 DHYESIE

-479 VAKTP
+479 VAKTSK
-484 NNENDTET
+484 NENDTET
-492 PKESDIKT
+492 PKESVTET
-500 SQEKEESDK
+500 SKNENATETPQEKEESDK

-550 KPDA
+550 KPNA

>member
-23 LELSIENFN
+23 LELPMENFN
-32 HYQELSVRLKE
+32 HYQELSARLKE
-43 DPEWLLI
+43 DPEWILI

-83 GNEAQ
+83 GNEVQ

-114 LGSDMSELEPSQ
+114 LGSNASDLEPSQ

-163 PTLDAQEEKEEVK
+163 PTLNDQEEKEEIK

-187 DETQEGDETP
+187 DETQENETL
-197 KDEEVSKELE
+197 KDKEVSKEL
-207 TQEKLEIPKEETQE
+207 ETQE

-232 ETQEIKEEKQEE
+232 ETQENKEEKQEK

-266 NSNENKEETQE
+266 NSNENKKETQE

-297 QELEVPKEKTQES
+297 QEKETQESVETPQELEIPKEETQES

-325 EIAETPQEKE
+325 EIAETPQDV
-335 KQEIAETPQEK
+335 EIPQSQEK
-346 EKQEIAETPQE
+346 ETQETQE
-357 KEKQEIAETPQEK
+357 VVTEKTQV
-370 EKQEI
+370 
-375 AETPQELEIP
+375 
-385 QAQEKETPQEE
+385 QEKETP
-396 TQEKETPQEE
+396 
-406 TQEKETPQE
+406 
-415 ETQEKETPQ
+415 
-424 EETQETETQNQE
+424 
-436 TPPKVQ
+436 
-442 EETKEKTQE
+442 KTQE
-451 DNYESIE
+451 DHYESIE

-484 NNENDTET
+484 NSENATET

-500 SQEKEESDK
+500 PQEKEESDK

-550 KPDA
+550 KPNA

>member
-32 HYQELSVRLKE
+32 HYQELSACLKK

-56 EKLDQVDWLELKEI
+56 EKLDQVDWLELKET

-114 LGSDMSELEPSQ
+114 LGSNISELEPSQ

-207 TQEKLEIPKEETQE
+207 APQELEIPKEETQE
-221 EQVKEQEPIKE
+221 EQVKEQEPIKK
-232 ETQEIKEEKQEE
+232 ETQENKEEKQEK
-244 TQDSPSAQEL
+244 TQDSPNAQEL

-266 NSNENKEETQE
+266 NSNGQENKEKTQE
-277 SAEIPQDK
+277 STEIPQDK

-297 QELEVPKEKTQES
+297 QELEVPKEKVQES
-310 AEALQETQ
+310 TEALQETQ
-318 AHELEKQ
+318 AQELEK
-325 EIAETPQEKE
+325 EENSETPQDVEV
-335 KQEIAETPQEK
+335 PQS
-346 EKQEIAETPQE
+346 
-357 KEKQEIAETPQEK
+357 
-370 EKQEI
+370 
-375 AETPQELEIP
+375 
-385 QAQEKETPQEE
+385 QEKETPQEE
-396 TQEKETPQEE
+396 TQEKETPQ
-406 TQEKETPQE
+406 TQDEKPQE
-415 ETQEKETPQ
+415 
-424 EETQETETQNQE
+424 
-436 TPPKVQ
+436 
-442 EETKEKTQE
+442 
-451 DNYESIE
+451 DHYESIE

-484 NNENDTET
+484 NNENATET

-500 SQEKEESDK
+500 PQEKEESDK

-550 KPDA
+550 KPNA

>member
-23 LELSIENFN
+23 LELPMENFN
-32 HYQELSVRLKE
+32 HYQELSACLKE
-43 DPEWLLI
+43 DPEWILI

-56 EKLDQVDWLELKEI
+56 EKLDQANWLELKEI

-88 PFLEGFEMKIKKPFL
+88 PFLEGFEMKMKKPFL
-103 PTEML
+103 PTEVL
-108 KVLQKK
+108 KILQKK
-114 LGSDMSELEPSQ
+114 LGSNASELKPSQ

-148 EALAKEE
+148 EALVQEE

-163 PTLDAQEEKEEVK
+163 PTLNNQEEKEEIK

-187 DETQEGDETP
+187 DETQEGETT

-207 TQEKLEIPKEETQE
+207 TQEEVKEETQE

-232 ETQEIKEEKQEE
+232 ETQENKEEKQEK

-266 NSNENKEETQE
+266 NSNGQENKEETQE
-277 SAEIPQDK
+277 SAEISQDK
-285 EIQEVVTEKTQV
+285 EIQEVVTEKTQA
-297 QELEVPKEKTQES
+297 QELEIPKEKTQES
-310 AEALQETQ
+310 AETPQDVENPQE
-318 AHELEKQ
+318 A
-325 EIAETPQEKE
+325 QEKE
-335 KQEIAETPQEK
+335 T
-346 EKQEIAETPQE
+346 
-357 KEKQEIAETPQEK
+357 
-370 EKQEI
+370 QEI

-396 TQEKETPQEE
+396 TQEKETPKDEN
-406 TQEKETPQE
+406 TQESVQNLQEKEIQEAQDETPQE
-415 ETQEKETPQ
+415 
-424 EETQETETQNQE
+424 
-436 TPPKVQ
+436 
-442 EETKEKTQE
+442 
-451 DNYESIE
+451 DHYESIE

-479 VAKTP
+479 VAKIP

-500 SQEKEESDK
+500 PQEKEESDK

>member
-9 NPMITKLLE
+9 NPMIAKLLE

-32 HYQELSVRLKE
+32 HYQGLSAHLKK

-114 LGSDMSELEPSQ
+114 LGSDMSDLEPSQ

-137 NWDELENLGDL
+137 NWDELESLGDL

-163 PTLDAQEEKEEVK
+163 PTLDVQEEKEEIKEEEKQEVK
-176 ETPQKEEKPKD
+176 ETPQEEKPKD
-187 DETQEGDETP
+187 DETQEGETL
-197 KDEEVSKELE
+197 KDKEVSKELE
-207 TQEKLEIPKEETQE
+207 MQEKLEIPKEETQE
-221 EQVKEQEPIKE
+221 EVKEEMKEEVQEEVKE
-232 ETQEIKEEKQEE
+232 ETQENKEEKQEK
-244 TQDSPSAQEL
+244 TQDSPSTQEL

-266 NSNENKEETQE
+266 NSNGQENKKETQE

-285 EIQEVVTEKTQV
+285 EIQEVVTEKTQA
-297 QELEVPKEKTQES
+297 QELEIPKEKTQES

-325 EIAETPQEKE
+325 EIAETPQDV
-335 KQEIAETPQEK
+335 
-346 EKQEIAETPQE
+346 
-357 KEKQEIAETPQEK
+357 
-370 EKQEI
+370 
-375 AETPQELEIP
+375 EIP
-385 QAQEKETPQEE
+385 QAQEKETPQ
-396 TQEKETPQEE
+396 TQDEKPQE
-406 TQEKETPQE
+406 
-415 ETQEKETPQ
+415 
-424 EETQETETQNQE
+424 
-436 TPPKVQ
+436 
-442 EETKEKTQE
+442 
-451 DNYESIE
+451 DHYESIE

-492 PKESDIKT
+492 LKESDIKT
-500 SQEKEESDK
+500 PQEKEESDK
-509 TSSPL
+509 TFSPL

-550 KPDA
+550 KPNA

>member
-23 LELSIENFN
+23 LELPMENFN
-32 HYQELSVRLKE
+32 HYQELSVRLKK

-83 GNEAQ
+83 GNETQ
-88 PFLEGFEMKIKKPFL
+88 PFLEGFEVKIKKPFL

-114 LGSDMSELEPSQ
+114 LGSNASELEPSQ

-163 PTLDAQEEKEEVK
+163 PTLNAQEIETPKEETQEEVKKEEVK
-176 ETPQKEEKPKD
+176 EMQEEIKEKEKQEVAENPQDEEKPKD
-187 DETQEGDETP
+187 DETQGSVETP

-207 TQEKLEIPKEETQE
+207 TPKEEAQ
-221 EQVKEQEPIKE
+221 EQEPIKE
-232 ETQEIKEEKQEE
+232 ETQEIKEEKQEK

-266 NSNENKEETQE
+266 NSNDQENKKETQETQETPQDIKTQELEIPKEEETQE
-277 SAEIPQDK
+277 VA
-285 EIQEVVTEKTQV
+285 EKTQA
-297 QELEVPKEKTQES
+297 QG
-310 AEALQETQ
+310 
-318 AHELEKQ
+318 LEKE

-335 KQEIAETPQEK
+335 IQEAQDEKLQENETPKDENMQESA
-346 EKQEIAETPQE
+346 QNL
-357 KEKQEIAETPQEK
+357 
-370 EKQEI
+370 
-375 AETPQELEIP
+375 QELE
-385 QAQEKETPQEE
+385 
-396 TQEKETPQEE
+396 TQEAQDETL
-406 TQEKETPQE
+406 
-415 ETQEKETPQ
+415 
-424 EETQETETQNQE
+424 
-436 TPPKVQ
+436 
-442 EETKEKTQE
+442 QE
-451 DNYESIE
+451 DHYESIE

-492 PKESDIKT
+492 PKESVTET
-500 SQEKEESDK
+500 SKNENATETPQEKEESDK

>member
-18 SVSKK
+18 SVSNK
-23 LELSIENFN
+23 LELSMENFN
-32 HYQELSVRLKE
+32 RYQELSTRLKE
-43 DPEWLLI
+43 DPEWILI

-83 GNEAQ
+83 GNEVQ

-103 PTEML
+103 PTEVL
-108 KVLQKK
+108 KILQKK
-114 LGSDMSELEPSQ
+114 LGSNASELEPSQ

-148 EALAKEE
+148 EALVQEE

-163 PTLDAQEEKEEVK
+163 PTLNDQEEKEEVKEKEKQEIK

-187 DETQEGDETP
+187 DETQEGDETS

-207 TQEKLEIPKEETQE
+207 TQEEIKEETQE
-221 EQVKEQEPIKE
+221 EVKEEMKE
-232 ETQEIKEEKQEE
+232 ETQEQVKEETQENKEEKQEK

-254 EAMQELVKEIQE
+254 EAIQELVKEIQE
-266 NSNENKEETQE
+266 NSNGQEDKKETQE
-277 SAEIPQDK
+277 KETQENAEIPQESTEILQEK
-285 EIQEVVTEKTQV
+285 EK
-297 QELEVPKEKTQES
+297 QELEIPQELENPQES
-310 AEALQETQ
+310 
-318 AHELEKQ
+318 
-325 EIAETPQEKE
+325 AETPQEK
-335 KQEIAETPQEK
+335 
-346 EKQEIAETPQE
+346 
-357 KEKQEIAETPQEK
+357 
-370 EKQEI
+370 
-375 AETPQELEIP
+375 
-385 QAQEKETPQEE
+385 
-396 TQEKETPQEE
+396 TQEKET
-406 TQEKETPQE
+406 
-415 ETQEKETPQ
+415 
-424 EETQETETQNQE
+424 
-436 TPPKVQ
+436 
-442 EETKEKTQE
+442 QE
-451 DNYESIE
+451 DHYESIE

-484 NNENDTET
+484 NNENNTET
-492 PKESDIKT
+492 PKESVIKT
-500 SQEKEESDK
+500 PQEKEESDK

>member
-9 NPMITKLLE
+9 NPMIAKLLE

-32 HYQELSVRLKE
+32 HYQDLSAHLKK

-56 EKLDQVDWLELKEI
+56 EKLDQVDWLELKET

-114 LGSDMSELEPSQ
+114 LGSNASELEPSQ

-155 PNNEEQLL
+155 PDNEEQLL
-163 PTLDAQEEKEEVK
+163 PTLDAQEEKEGVKQEEKEGVKQEEKEEVK
-176 ETPQKEEKPKD
+176 QEEKEEVKQEEKEEVKQTPQEEEKPKD

-207 TQEKLEIPKEETQE
+207 TQEKLEIPKEETQ
-221 EQVKEQEPIKE
+221 EQEPIKE

-266 NSNENKEETQE
+266 NSNKDKKETQE

-285 EIQEVVTEKTQV
+285 EIQEAVTEKIQV
-297 QELEVPKEKTQES
+297 QELEIPKEKTQES

-325 EIAETPQEKE
+325 ENAETPQEKE
-335 KQEIAETPQEK
+335 KQEDTG
-346 EKQEIAETPQE
+346 
-357 KEKQEIAETPQEK
+357 
-370 EKQEI
+370 
-375 AETPQELEIP
+375 TPQELEIP
-385 QAQEKETPQEE
+385 QAQDKETQE
-396 TQEKETPQEE
+396 TQEKETPQ
-406 TQEKETPQE
+406 TQD
-415 ETQEKETPQ
+415 
-424 EETQETETQNQE
+424 
-436 TPPKVQ
+436 
-442 EETKEKTQE
+442 EKTQE
-451 DNYESIE
+451 DHYESIE

-492 PKESDIKT
+492 PKESVTETPKESVTETSKSENATQT

-550 KPDA
+550 KPNA

>member
-9 NPMITKLLE
+9 NPMIEKLLE

-32 HYQELSVRLKE
+32 HYQELSARLKG

-56 EKLDQVDWLELKEI
+56 EKLDQVDWLELKET

-88 PFLEGFEMKIKKPFL
+88 PFLEGFEVKIKKPFL

-114 LGSDMSELEPSQ
+114 LGSNASELEPSQ

-163 PTLDAQEEKEEVK
+163 PTLNAQEEKEEVK
-176 ETPQKEEKPKD
+176 ETPQEEKKPKD
-187 DETQEGDETP
+187 DETQEGETS
-197 KDEEVSKELE
+197 KDKEVSKELE
-207 TQEKLEIPKEETQE
+207 MQEEVKEETQE

-244 TQDSPSAQEL
+244 TQDSPSTQEL

-266 NSNENKEETQE
+266 NSNGQENKEETQE

-285 EIQEVVTEKTQV
+285 EIQEVVTEKTQA
-297 QELEVPKEKTQES
+297 QELEIPKEKTQES
-310 AEALQETQ
+310 TEALQETQ

-335 KQEIAETPQEK
+335 TPQTQDEK
-346 EKQEIAETPQE
+346 PQE
-357 KEKQEIAETPQEK
+357 
-370 EKQEI
+370 
-375 AETPQELEIP
+375 
-385 QAQEKETPQEE
+385 
-396 TQEKETPQEE
+396 
-406 TQEKETPQE
+406 
-415 ETQEKETPQ
+415 
-424 EETQETETQNQE
+424 
-436 TPPKVQ
+436 
-442 EETKEKTQE
+442 
-451 DNYESIE
+451 DHYESIE

-492 PKESDIKT
+492 SKNENATETP
-500 SQEKEESDK
+500 QEKEENDK

-550 KPDA
+550 NPHA

>member
-9 NPMITKLLE
+9 NPMIAKLLE
-18 SVSKK
+18 SVFKK

-32 HYQELSVRLKE
+32 HYQDLSARLKK

-103 PTEML
+103 PTEVL
-108 KVLQKK
+108 KIFQKK
-114 LGSDMSELEPSQ
+114 LGSNASELEPSQ

-148 EALAKEE
+148 EALVQEE

-163 PTLDAQEEKEEVK
+163 PTLDVQEEKEEIK
-176 ETPQKEEKPKD
+176 ETPQEEKPKD
-187 DETQEGDETP
+187 DETQESETP

-207 TQEKLEIPKEETQE
+207 TQEKLEIPKEETQKE
-221 EQVKEQEPIKE
+221 VKEEIKE
-232 ETQEIKEEKQEE
+232 ETQENKEEKQEE

-266 NSNENKEETQE
+266 NSNGQENKEKTQE

-297 QELEVPKEKTQES
+297 QELEIPKEKTQES
-310 AEALQETQ
+310 TEALQETQ
-318 AHELEKQ
+318 VHELEKQ
-325 EIAETPQEKE
+325 EIVETPQDVEV
-335 KQEIAETPQEK
+335 PQS
-346 EKQEIAETPQE
+346 
-357 KEKQEIAETPQEK
+357 
-370 EKQEI
+370 
-375 AETPQELEIP
+375 
-385 QAQEKETPQEE
+385 QEKETPQEE
-396 TQEKETPQEE
+396 TQEVQE
-406 TQEKETPQE
+406 TQEKETPQ
-415 ETQEKETPQ
+415 TQDEKPQ
-424 EETQETETQNQE
+424 E
-436 TPPKVQ
+436 
-442 EETKEKTQE
+442 
-451 DNYESIE
+451 DHYENIE
-458 DIPEPVMAKAMGEE
+458 DIPEPVMAQAMGEE
-472 LPFLNEA
+472 LPFLNES

-484 NNENDTET
+484 NNENDTKT
-492 PKESDIKT
+492 PKKSVIKT
-500 SQEKEESDK
+500 PQEKEESDK

-514 ELRLNLQDLLKSL
+514 ELRLNLQNLLKSL

-550 KPDA
+550 KPNA

>member
-32 HYQELSVRLKE
+32 HYQELSARLKK

-88 PFLEGFEMKIKKPFL
+88 PFLESFEMKIKKPFL

-114 LGSDMSELEPSQ
+114 LGSNISELEPSQ

-137 NWDELENLGDL
+137 NWDELESLGDL

-155 PNNEEQLL
+155 SNNEEQLL

-176 ETPQKEEKPKD
+176 ETPQEEKPKD
-187 DETQEGDETP
+187 DETQESETP

-207 TQEKLEIPKEETQE
+207 TQEELEIPKEETQE
-221 EQVKEQEPIKE
+221 EVKEEIKEETQEEVKEEIKEETQEQEPIKE

-266 NSNENKEETQE
+266 SSNDQEDKKEKQEN
-277 SAEIPQDK
+277 AEIPQDK
-285 EIQEVVTEKTQV
+285 EIQEVVTEKTQA
-297 QELEVPKEKTQES
+297 QELEIPKEKTQES
-310 AEALQETQ
+310 AESLQETQ

-325 EIAETPQEKE
+325 EIAETPQDV
-335 KQEIAETPQEK
+335 
-346 EKQEIAETPQE
+346 
-357 KEKQEIAETPQEK
+357 
-370 EKQEI
+370 
-375 AETPQELEIP
+375 EIP
-385 QAQEKETPQEE
+385 QAQEKETLKPQE
-396 TQEKETPQEE
+396 
-406 TQEKETPQE
+406 
-415 ETQEKETPQ
+415 
-424 EETQETETQNQE
+424 
-436 TPPKVQ
+436 
-442 EETKEKTQE
+442 
-451 DNYESIE
+451 DHYESIE

-492 PKESDIKT
+492 PKESVTET
-500 SQEKEESDK
+500 SKNENATETPQEKEESDK
-509 TSSPL
+509 TFSPL
-514 ELRLNLQDLLKSL
+514 ELHLNLQDLLKSL

-535 LENKTLSIKITLEDK
+535 LENKTLSIKIALEDK
-550 KPDA
+550 KPNA

>member
-32 HYQELSVRLKE
+32 HYQELSACLKK

-56 EKLDQVDWLELKEI
+56 EKLDQVDWLELKET

-114 LGSDMSELEPSQ
+114 LGSNISELEPSQ

-207 TQEKLEIPKEETQE
+207 APQELEIPKEETQE
-221 EQVKEQEPIKE
+221 EQVKEQEPIKK
-232 ETQEIKEEKQEE
+232 ETQENKEEKQEK
-244 TQDSPSAQEL
+244 TQDSPNAQEL

-266 NSNENKEETQE
+266 NSNGQEN
-277 SAEIPQDK
+277 
-285 EIQEVVTEKTQV
+285 
-297 QELEVPKEKTQES
+297 KEKTQES

-318 AHELEKQ
+318 AHEL
-325 EIAETPQEKE
+325 
-335 KQEIAETPQEK
+335 
-346 EKQEIAETPQE
+346 
-357 KEKQEIAETPQEK
+357 

-396 TQEKETPQEE
+396 TQEKETPKDESMQESA
-406 TQEKETPQE
+406 QNLQDKETPQE
-415 ETQEKETPQ
+415 ETQE
-424 EETQETETQNQE
+424 
-436 TPPKVQ
+436 
-442 EETKEKTQE
+442 
-451 DNYESIE
+451 DHYESIE

-472 LPFLNEA
+472 LPFLSEG

-492 PKESDIKT
+492 PKESVIKT
-500 SQEKEESDK
+500 PQEKEGSDK

>member
-23 LELSIENFN
+23 LELPMENFN
-32 HYQELSVRLKE
+32 HYQELSARLKE
-43 DPEWLLI
+43 DPEWILI

-88 PFLEGFEMKIKKPFL
+88 PFLEGFEMKMKKPFL
-103 PTEML
+103 PTEVL
-108 KVLQKK
+108 KILQKK
-114 LGSDMSELEPSQ
+114 LGSNISELEPSQ

-148 EALAKEE
+148 EALTKEE

-163 PTLDAQEEKEEVK
+163 PTLNDQEEKQEVK
-176 ETPQKEEKPKD
+176 ETPQEEEKPKD
-187 DETQEGDETP
+187 DETQESETL

-207 TQEKLEIPKEETQE
+207 APQELEIPKEETQEEVKEETQE
-221 EQVKEQEPIKE
+221 EQVKEQDSIKE
-232 ETQEIKEEKQEE
+232 ETQEIKEEKQEK

-266 NSNENKEETQE
+266 NSNEDKKETQE
-277 SAEIPQDK
+277 SAETPQDK
-285 EIQEVVTEKTQV
+285 EIQD
-297 QELEVPKEKTQES
+297 KET
-310 AEALQETQ
+310 
-318 AHELEKQ
+318 
-325 EIAETPQEKE
+325 
-335 KQEIAETPQEK
+335 
-346 EKQEIAETPQE
+346 
-357 KEKQEIAETPQEK
+357 
-370 EKQEI
+370 
-375 AETPQELEIP
+375 QELEIP
-385 QAQEKETPQEE
+385 KEETQEETQEAVTETPQTQENTENPQENAEIPQEETQEETQEAVTETPQTQENTESPQENAEIPQEE
-396 TQEKETPQEE
+396 TQEKET
-406 TQEKETPQE
+406 
-415 ETQEKETPQ
+415 
-424 EETQETETQNQE
+424 
-436 TPPKVQ
+436 
-442 EETKEKTQE
+442 QE
-451 DNYESIE
+451 DHYESIE

-479 VAKTP
+479 VAKIP

-492 PKESDIKT
+492 PKESDTKAP
-500 SQEKEESDK
+500 QEKEESDK

>member
-9 NPMITKLLE
+9 NPMIAKLLE

-32 HYQELSVRLKE
+32 HYQELSAHLKK

-114 LGSDMSELEPSQ
+114 LGSNASELEPSQ

-137 NWDELENLGDL
+137 NWDELESLGDL

-163 PTLDAQEEKEEVK
+163 PTLNDQEEKEEIKEEVKEEIK
-176 ETPQKEEKPKD
+176 ETPQEEEKPKD
-187 DETQEGDETP
+187 DETQEGETP
-197 KDEEVSKELE
+197 KDKEVSKELE
-207 TQEKLEIPKEETQE
+207 TQEELEIPKEETQE
-221 EQVKEQEPIKE
+221 EVKEEIKEETQEQEPIKE
-232 ETQEIKEEKQEE
+232 ETQENKEEKQEE
-244 TQDSPSAQEL
+244 TQDSPSVQEL

-266 NSNENKEETQE
+266 NSNGQENKEKTQE
-277 SAEIPQDK
+277 NAEIPQDK
-285 EIQEVVTEKTQV
+285 EIQEVVTEKTQA

-318 AHELEKQ
+318 TNEL
-325 EIAETPQEKE
+325 
-335 KQEIAETPQEK
+335 
-346 EKQEIAETPQE
+346 
-357 KEKQEIAETPQEK
+357 

-396 TQEKETPQEE
+396 TQETQEVVTE
-406 TQEKETPQE
+406 KTQAQEKETPQ
-415 ETQEKETPQ
+415 TQDEKPQ
-424 EETQETETQNQE
+424 E
-436 TPPKVQ
+436 
-442 EETKEKTQE
+442 
-451 DNYESIE
+451 DHYESIE

-472 LPFLNEA
+472 LPFLNES

-484 NNENDTET
+484 NDESDTET
-492 PKESDIKT
+492 PKESVTET
-500 SQEKEESDK
+500 SKNENATEAPQEKEESDK

-550 KPDA
+550 KPNA